1 MNKQLLKAKIVEHG
15 DTQAQLAAAIGISA
29 SNLNDKINGKVSF
42 RQNEIA
48 SIRNR
53 YSLSAQEVDLIFFS
67 TTLS

>member
-1 MNKQLLKAKIVEHG
+1 MNKQLLKAKMVEHG

-48 SIRNR
+48 AIRSR
-53 YSLSAQEVDLIFFS
+53 YNLSAQEVDRIFFDQ
-67 TTLS
+67 